1 MKFWCLQTLVDLV
14 KRGHAKSEPLSS
26 PDEQTTFRTAL
37 IAWVQAQGAPTREEA
52 PFVKNK
58 FAQLVVAVI
67 ARDYPQMWPHAFTQL
82 LDVLQCGPGSIDMF
96 LRVLNA
102 VHEEVICSDGGG
114 YNPHL
119 ASKIKDAMRE
129 QCLPQIT
136 DAWFSILQLH
146 ESAPGLVVS
155 CLNTMHLYVNW
166 MDIALLSH
174 PRFVGLLLPFMRQPQ
189 LHDGACL
196 CLGEIVL
203 KRMEAP
209 AKLQHIERLELV
221 GALSEAATAVP
232 PAPSSPSHTLPSTVT
247 TQLPSTRTLLLL
259 HHHHHP
265 SSRRRRAQVTTLRE
279 RFPFR
284 VPQGVQ
290 LSTRFGSL
298 VSTLALE
305 LLDCW
310 DRLSTRT
317 TPAADSGPMASKASE
332 LLRRA
337 MPMLL
342 SCLAADELVVSACT
356 LSFLH
361 SYVGRLRKLVRSPAE
376 LAEHEPHLQ
385 HLLIA
390 LARKSLYPDDFDFE
404 NEDEPEELFN
414 AFRREGATLFKG
426 VARVHPS
433 LAQEFVRATLQ
444 ATLAALPDVP
454 WTHLEVALFLLF
466 QLGEG
471 LPEASVRDKSGVF
484 QHMMTALLSSPAS
497 AHPHQGVQLLFFET
511 AVRYYRFF
519 LANPTFLPVAL
530 ACFLDGRGLHNQ
542 QPRVRSRCC
551 YLLLR
556 FAKLTLKS
564 TDAASLEGIIGALVD
579 VLSQPPSEQLEQDVR
594 LLRLGVP
601 GATPQRLQH
610 RESPLAE
617 GGAQNFNAAS
627 GGGVEALP
635 RLNEA
640 EQLHLYETCGVL
652 LGGGT
657 TAPETTVRWL
667 SAIFEQPLVQLRRLC
682 APGLMSPRTSQPSG
696 SDEALQQL
704 LTTRAAAVAFH
715 ISVVAVV
722 SKGFGNLAD
731 EVGRSLDV
739 RTLFSRVMHEAL
751 GALPHYGNF
760 VEVRT
765 KTLVLL
771 HRMVETLGEDLAPFL
786 SSSLPELLAGADP
799 KEVQELVAL
808 LNQLVLRFKGKLA
821 VPMEHLIHPLTTA
834 IFTHI
839 AALDAAVA
847 AAGAD
852 ADANAPQ
859 SDDVRERHALLRS
872 LSSFVHTLVH
882 NELTSVLASASNSAN
897 VEPMLRLLQQGCVAG
912 PDLQLQRQ
920 CFLVLQRLVED
931 WARAEPGSLT
941 AFDQYVL
948 QDMLPVCFHAL
959 SQPHFELKNAAAIQ
973 VLDAIAG
980 LQKTLLAKFGDQ
992 FVSYLRD
999 RHLPSLGCSTELCA
1013 EYALV
1018 LCQREESDLRDFL
1031 GSLLRRS
1038 KTS

>member
-1 MKFWCLQTLVDLV
+1 MDLVEFTHAVRCSFDPLSEPHLRGMAAASLDQLKRSDQAWGFCLHAFSSSTDDQVKFWCLQTLVDLV

-221 GALSEAATAVP
+221 GALSEAATA
-232 PAPSSPSHTLPSTVT
+232 
-247 TQLPSTRTLLLL
+247 
-259 HHHHHP
+259 
-265 SSRRRRAQVTTLRE
+265 
-279 RFPFR
+279 
-284 VPQGVQ
+284 GVQ

-404 NEDEPEELFN
+404 NEDESEELFN

-564 TDAASLEGIIGALVD
+564 TDAASLQGIIGALVG

-959 SQPHFELKNAAAIQ
+959 TQPHFELKNAAAIQ

>member
-203 KRMEAP
+203 KRMG
-209 AKLQHIERLELV
+209 LL
-221 GALSEAATAVP
+221 
-232 PAPSSPSHTLPSTVT
+232 PSSSTSSGSSWSVLYQRRRPRCPRPLLALAHSLPLSPPNSLS
-247 TQLPSTRTLLLL
+247 LPPPPPPPPPPPVL
-259 HHHHHP
+259 
-265 SSRRRRAQVTTLRE
+265 RRRRAQVTTLRE

-444 ATLAALPDVP
+444 ATLAALPTCP
-454 WTHLEVALFLLF
+454 GLTSKLRSSCSSSS
-466 QLGEG
+466 GEG

-484 QHMMTALLSSPAS
+484 QHMMTALSLRRRPHIRTKGSSCS
-497 AHPHQGVQLLFFET
+497 
-511 AVRYYRFF
+511 F
-519 LANPTFLPVAL
+519 LRRRCDIIGSSSRTPPLPVAL

-610 RESPLAE
+610 RESPSQKA
-617 GGAQNFNAAS
+617 GRRYQ
-627 GGGVEALP
+627 
-635 RLNEA
+635 RR
-640 EQLHLYETCGVL
+640 Q
-652 LGGGT
+652 
-657 TAPETTVRWL
+657 RW
-667 SAIFEQPLVQLRRLC
+667 RR
-682 APGLMSPRTSQPSG
+682 
-696 SDEALQQL
+696 
-704 LTTRAAAVAFH
+704 
-715 ISVVAVV
+715 
-722 SKGFGNLAD
+722 
-731 EVGRSLDV
+731 
-739 RTLFSRVMHEAL
+739 
-751 GALPHYGNF
+751 
-760 VEVRT
+760 
-765 KTLVLL
+765 
-771 HRMVETLGEDLAPFL
+771 
-786 SSSLPELLAGADP
+786 
-799 KEVQELVAL
+799 
-808 LNQLVLRFKGKLA
+808 
-821 VPMEHLIHPLTTA
+821 
-834 IFTHI
+834 
-839 AALDAAVA
+839 
-847 AAGAD
+847 
-852 ADANAPQ
+852 
-859 SDDVRERHALLRS
+859 
-872 LSSFVHTLVH
+872 
-882 NELTSVLASASNSAN
+882 
-897 VEPMLRLLQQGCVAG
+897 
-912 PDLQLQRQ
+912 
-920 CFLVLQRLVED
+920 
-931 WARAEPGSLT
+931 
-941 AFDQYVL
+941 
-948 QDMLPVCFHAL
+948 
-959 SQPHFELKNAAAIQ
+959 
-973 VLDAIAG
+973 
-980 LQKTLLAKFGDQ
+980 
-992 FVSYLRD
+992 
-999 RHLPSLGCSTELCA
+999 
-1013 EYALV
+1013 
-1018 LCQREESDLRDFL
+1018 
-1031 GSLLRRS
+1031 
-1038 KTS
+1038 